1 MSIDSVLLIIR
12 NTQKHF
18 IHPLV
23 RLGIN
28 KSRDIKSMHYTGVKM
43 NELQYVP
50 KCYHLY
56 RKKKKQL
63 TMLCIICQCASTWY
77 RHIHENNDTNDKN
90 CYL

>member
-18 IHPLV
+18 IHPFV

-56 RKKKKQL
+56 RK
-63 TMLCIICQCASTWY
+63 
-77 RHIHENNDTNDKN
+77 ENNW
-90 CYL
+90 

>member
-56 RKKKKQL
+56 RKKK
-63 TMLCIICQCASTWY
+63 TDNVV
-77 RHIHENNDTNDKN
+77 H
-90 CYL
+90 YLSMCKYMVQTHT